1 MKFERLGNIAEI
13 KTGKYDVNHST
24 NDGQY
29 TFYTCAMGQFKS
41 PTFSFQGTAI
51 ILPGNGANVGQVF
64 FSEGNKFEA
73 YQRTYVIQ
81 NIKANPN
88 YVYYYFKV
96 FWKRSLKN
104 SQYGSATN
112 YIRMDNITDF
122 EIPLPSLSEQIQ
134 IANILSK
141 AETLI
146 EQRKKSIDLLDEFLK
161 STFLEMF
168 GDPVTNDKGWEK
180 AIVKDLLHM
189 PSTSGHYVPKEQYS
203 SNGVEMVHMSDLF
216 YNVVPRGKLKRV
228 LISEREIEKY
238 RLTEF
243 DLLIARR
250 SLTFEGAAKACLI
263 PKSQEPLVFESSMIR
278 LSPNLNKVL
287 PLYLFYYLNNDRAKS
302 KYVLKHI
309 TKSTISGINQ
319 TNLNKIEVT
328 VPPIELQTQFATM
341 VTKTEAL
348 KEQYRRSLLELE
360 NLYGALSQ
368 KAFKGELEFT
378 NQNQD
383 IILD

>member
-1 MKFERLGNIAEI
+1 M
-13 KTGKYDVNHST
+13 
-24 NDGQY
+24 
-29 TFYTCAMGQFKS
+29 
-41 PTFSFQGTAI
+41 
-51 ILPGNGANVGQVF
+51 
-64 FSEGNKFEA
+64 
-73 YQRTYVIQ
+73 
-81 NIKANPN
+81 
-88 YVYYYFKV
+88 
-96 FWKRSLKN
+96 
-104 SQYGSATN
+104 
-112 YIRMDNITDF
+112 
-122 EIPLPSLSEQIQ
+122 
-134 IANILSK
+134 
-141 AETLI
+141 
-146 EQRKKSIDLLDEFLK
+146 
-161 STFLEMF
+161 
-168 GDPVTNDKGWEK
+168 
-180 AIVKDLLHM
+180 
-189 PSTSGHYVPKEQYS
+189 
-203 SNGVEMVHMSDLF
+203 
-216 YNVVPRGKLKRV
+216 KRV